1 MASCGRRE
9 NHFPKTFR
17 SMPRRLRMVRNGSPI
32 RFLRTIQPLLGLA
45 VVVFSPLVVVAQDTT
60 FRMDVKLV
68 NLFVNVTDKTGA
80 IVGGLTKDDFQVMED
95 GRPQKIAVFE
105 RQSELPL
112 NLTLAIDTSGSTF
125 KDLALEQNA

>member
-1 MASCGRRE
+1 
-9 NHFPKTFR
+9 
-17 SMPRRLRMVRNGSPI
+17 MPPSADTAKISRALAGAGIITSLLL
-32 RFLRTIQPLLGLA
+32 FLLALLA
-45 VVVFSPLVVVAQDTT
+45 PAQDTT

-80 IVGGLTKDDFQVMED
+80 IVGGLSKDDFQVFED

-125 KDLALEQNA
+125 KDLALEQG